1 VEVAMARPPNA
12 AELVERQ
19 DGSALAK
26 KRLRLFLETIAGKL
40 TVAEACGEL
49 GVNEAAFHRMRSRW
63 LAESVEGLEPRK
75 TGPRP
80 RERTLSAAEGE
91 QLSEENVR
99 LERELKASS
108 VREELG
114 MVMPGVLKKTTRRS
128 KPRKRRTGTESRRE

>member
-1 VEVAMARPPNA
+1 MARPPNA

-19 DGSALAK
+19 DGSGLAK
-26 KRLRLFLETIAGKL
+26 KRLRLFLETIAGKI

-75 TGPRP
+75 TGPQP
-80 RERTLSAAEGE
+80 EGRTLSAAEGA
-91 QLSEENVR
+91 QLTEEIVR
-99 LERELKASS
+99 LKRELMAAS

-114 MVMPGVLKKTTRRS
+114 IVLPGVLKKTRRPS
-128 KPRKRRTGTESRRE
+128 KPRKRSTGTESRPE